1 MIEPSKGMDTLGVL
15 LAPTG
20 SMEDEFKY
28 LYKKASSWAQ
38 QIAQSKLSGGEA
50 WQGMTSTI
58 MRTLQYPLGAT
69 TFTQEE
75 CNRLIRPIISEVL
88 PRAKACRNFPLDLR
102 HGNSNTLG
110 LGIDDLCVTQG
121 CEKLAFSRGEEW
133 I

>member
-15 LAPTG
+15 LAPAG

-28 LYKKASSWAQ
+28 LYKKAFSWAQ

-58 MRTLQYPLGAT
+58 MRTLQCPLGAT

-75 CNRLIRPIISEVL
+75 CNRLIRPIMSAVL
-88 PRAKACRNFPLDLR
+88 SRGKMCRNFSLDLQ

-110 LGIDDLCVTQG
+110 LCIDDLHVTQG
-121 CEKLAFSRGEEW
+121 CEKLDFF
-133 I
+133 